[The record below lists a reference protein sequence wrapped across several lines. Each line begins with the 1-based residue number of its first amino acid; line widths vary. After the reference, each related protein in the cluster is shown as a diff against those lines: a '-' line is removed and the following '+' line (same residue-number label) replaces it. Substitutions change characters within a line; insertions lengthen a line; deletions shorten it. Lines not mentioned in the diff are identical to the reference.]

1 MKKIHLKIIL
11 LLALTSNCTSSKK
24 EVRIYSGDKSGTFF
38 VISTK
43 ICDDFNRKAE
53 VLDQNFICKTL
64 PSKGSFENLYKI
76 KENAANLGIIK
87 APEFYQQTT
96 KIDYNFSKIKIIKK
110 THDEFLTILVN
121 KNSKINSLKD
131 LKNKRVNIG
140 YVGSGNRILIENYF
154 QKFQI
159 KPKEIFD
166 FGAAKSFSE
175 MKNGKIDAWVYF
187 IGHPNE
193 GYKDVL
199 LQGNFKIISLSNH
212 EIKNFQSLA
221 KIFKKDDLDLKN
233 FYGVD
238 GEIRTISSETFLAG
252 DAGIDGEVV
261 GLITQP

>member
-1 MKKIHLKIIL
+1 MTKLHLKIIL
-11 LLALTSNCTSSKK
+11 LLALTSNCASSKK

-38 VISTK
+38 AISTK
-43 ICDDFNRKAE
+43 ICDDFNHKAATWN
-53 VLDQNFICKTL
+53 QNFICETL

-76 KENAANLGIIK
+76 KEDANNLGIIK
-87 APEFYQQTT
+87 APEFYKQTT
-96 KIDYNFSKIKIIKK
+96 KIDYDFKKIKIIKK

-121 KNSKINSLKD
+121 KNAKINSLKD
-131 LKNKRVNIG
+131 LNNKRVNIG

-193 GYKDVL
+193 GYKDML
-199 LQGNFKIISLSNH
+199 LQGDFKIISLSNQ

-233 FYGVD
+233 FYGV
-238 GEIRTISSETFLAG
+238 GEKIRTISSETFLAG
-252 DAGIDGEVV
+252 DAEIDEEIVKLV
-261 GLITQP
+261 E